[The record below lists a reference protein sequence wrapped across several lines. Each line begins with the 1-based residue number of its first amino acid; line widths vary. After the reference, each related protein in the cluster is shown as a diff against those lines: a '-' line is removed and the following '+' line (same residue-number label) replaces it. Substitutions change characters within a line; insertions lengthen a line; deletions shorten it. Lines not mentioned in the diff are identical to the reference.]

1 VLVQDSRPAT
11 VYVEAGAAYD
21 LAVSRRIKLEPGQV
35 MNDKILVIIGTA
47 ERAKAQAGAMY
58 AVNALKYEWLGDVKL
73 VFFGP
78 AEGLLLDDED
88 LQVMLRDYQQLAGE
102 AVACRFLADRDG
114 QSEALKE
121 LGVQV
126 EYVGPL
132 ISGLIK
138 RGYVPMVW

>member
-1 VLVQDSRPAT
+1 
-11 VYVEAGAAYD
+11 
-21 LAVSRRIKLEPGQV
+21 

-47 ERAKAQAGAMY
+47 ERAKAHAGAMY
-58 AVNALKYEWLGDVKL
+58 AVNALKYEWLSDVKL
-73 VFFGP
+73 YFFGP

-88 LQVMLRDYQQLAGE
+88 LQVMLHDFQELKGE
-102 AVACRFLADRDG
+102 PVACRFLAERDD
-114 QSEALKE
+114 QADSLKE

-138 RGYVPMVW
+138 EGYVPMVW